1 MKFSKIAC
9 LILLISFPLVFSVL
23 SKLNS
28 YKIKNNDNKNKLD
41 LSIIDEEEETH
52 TKKDNNILNKKPIKH
67 KSLLSIITSTLDNK
81 LKVQRQVK
89 RCKIVILDFVNLILR
104 FRKATDNKLDL
115 ITNLL

>member
-52 TKKDNNILNKKPIKH
+52 TKKDNNILNK
-67 KSLLSIITSTLDNK
+67 N
-81 LKVQRQVK
+81 Q
-89 RCKIVILDFVNLILR
+89 
-104 FRKATDNKLDL
+104 
-115 ITNLL
+115 